1 MRLIEWCRR
10 SKDLEK
16 AVEDFPK
23 LADNLEERKKK
34 YRVGFC
40 SIWSPDA
47 LQVFRN
53 PLSFTMLMFTY
64 AILEGCLVSG
74 LTSVVLSSI
83 ERRYKFT
90 STMTGLIASTFDITV
105 VVCLVPVSYF
115 GGKSHKPKWLG
126 IGAIIHGIGA
136 IVFSLPHFVGGS
148 YLPSIRGSSI
158 DYCEALQDFS
168 PSCGESPSWVS
179 GSNLFLDSVQ
189 C

>member
-74 LTSVVLSSI
+74 EYTRPLL
-83 ERRYKFT
+83 
-90 STMTGLIASTFDITV
+90 GHP
-105 VVCLVPVSYF
+105 PVS
-115 GGKSHKPKWLG
+115 LG
-126 IGAIIHGIGA
+126 NAQHMQSFR
-136 IVFSLPHFVGGS
+136 V
-148 YLPSIRGSSI
+148 
-158 DYCEALQDFS
+158 
-168 PSCGESPSWVS
+168 SCQMKTNTP
-179 GSNLFLDSVQ
+179 
-189 C
+189 